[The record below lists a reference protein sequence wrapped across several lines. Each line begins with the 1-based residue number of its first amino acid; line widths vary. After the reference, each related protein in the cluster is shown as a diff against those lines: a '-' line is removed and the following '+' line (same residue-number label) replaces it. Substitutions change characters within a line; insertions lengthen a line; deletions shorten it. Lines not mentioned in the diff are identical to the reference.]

1 MNKYIKPKSLT
12 FWASMVSLSL
22 GVFLAFA
29 PIHGLADWVDAVN
42 NLTGN
47 VGSYALIQAGL
58 VGIGLRGAL

>member
-22 GVFLAFA
+22 GVFLAFE
-29 PIHGLADWVDAVN
+29 PIHGLVDWIDAVN